1 MRQSPTCIRPWARG
15 ASIHLRSFAAR
26 ALVAAILFRAAP
38 SFGGDPIITPE
49 ESKKAAQ
56 QLLGEGNQLLGEGED
71 IAALEKFRS
80 AYERYRSPKILLNIG
95 TTLRQLG
102 RSVEA
107 AVVYESY
114 LRDPGADPARAVDLR
129 RILTEIDAIVGRL
142 RIETREPL
150 VTVRLDGK
158 PLEGF
163 VTGVI
168 LRVEPGDHTVV
179 ASTKGFPLA
188 VYSVKIQPREEH
200 LVTLIFKAPEVKSVF
215 VDRVLA
221 GTQRTV
227 ALVLGGVGAAGIV
240 AGIASGIVAK
250 AQNSAADGHCLDQG
264 ACDARGVELGREAAT
279 SATISTITFAA
290 GAGLLGT
297 GVVLFVTAPSA
308 KRGPSLGFDPGRL
321 RASFGGT
328 SLRIGGAW

>member
-1 MRQSPTCIRPWARG
+1 MLGTLPG
-15 ASIHLRSFAAR
+15 FAEGS
-26 ALVAAILFRAAP
+26 LDP
-38 SFGGDPIITPE
+38 SETN
-49 ESKKAAQ
+49 KKAAQ
-56 QLLGEGNQLLGEGED
+56 QLLGEGNQLLGDGED
-71 IAALEKFRS
+71 VAALEKFRG

-102 RSVEA
+102 RNVEA
-107 AVVYESY
+107 AAVYESY
-114 LRDPGADPARAVDLR
+114 LRDPGVEPGRAIDLR
-129 RILTEIDAIVGRL
+129 RILGEIDAIVGRI
-142 RIETREPL
+142 RIETREPS
-150 VTVRLDGK
+150 VSVRLDGK

-163 VTGVI
+163 ASGVS

-179 ASTKGFPLA
+179 ASTKGLPPA
-188 VYSVKIQPREEH
+188 VYSVKIGPREEH
-200 LVTLIFKAPEVKSVF
+200 LVTLVFKAPEVKRVF
-215 VDRVLA
+215 VDRVVA

-227 ALVLGGVGAAGIV
+227 ALALGGLGAAGIV
-240 AGIASGIVAK
+240 AGITSGIVAK

-264 ACDARGVELGREAAT
+264 ACDARGVELGRNAAT

-308 KRGPSLGFDPGRL
+308 KRAPSLGFDPGRL
-321 RASFGGT
+321 RVSFGGT